1 MTMRNRT
8 PKKYLPISVSTGPG
22 SSGNAT
28 SHSFSKW
35 IFLVKE
41 FNAALLA
48 LYPPIVTGDST
59 NVEILPAPEVMVMN
73 FGVDLLALSKG

>member
-1 MTMRNRT
+1 MIMRNRT
-8 PKKYLPISVSTGPG
+8 LKYLPISVATGPG

-48 LYPPIVTGDST
+48 LYPPIVTGEST
-59 NVEILPAPEVMVMN
+59 NVATLPAPEVTVIN
-73 FGVDLLALSKG
+73 FGVDLLALRRG